1 MYLAV
6 LTTLAGLHFAIVAV
20 YLITRKIDY
29 PLWVYVEVA
38 LFAGGRRRF
47 CSSSSMR
54 RSDWRLVRRSGRS
67 RGINSV
73 WRV

>member
-29 PLWVYVEVA
+29 PLWVYVAVA
-38 LFAGGRRRF
+38 LFCWWPPAIL
-47 CSSSSMR
+47 
-54 RSDWRLVRRSGRS
+54 LVQFHAE
-67 RGINSV
+67 
-73 WRV
+73 

>member
-29 PLWVYVEVA
+29 PFVGLCRGCTVLLVA
-38 LFAGGRRRF
+38 AGDSARPVPCGEAIGDL
-47 CSSSSMR
+47 CGGA
-54 RSDWRLVRRSGRS
+54 DA
-67 RGINSV
+67 RGG
-73 WRV
+73 